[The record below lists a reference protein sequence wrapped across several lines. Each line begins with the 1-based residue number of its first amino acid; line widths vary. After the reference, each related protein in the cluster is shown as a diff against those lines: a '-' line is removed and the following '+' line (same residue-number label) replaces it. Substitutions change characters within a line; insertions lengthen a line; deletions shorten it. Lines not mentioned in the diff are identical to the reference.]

1 MNIFKLKNPLL
12 VGISLSSIGVP
23 LGMYFN
29 YFYPGL
35 KWSPIFMALAFI
47 FTCNW
52 GNLLRNKFPLM
63 NGYFKLIIVAQLLVI
78 FYGVIGSNT
87 DNQILSFLLFTIA
100 YVVALATNCNVKA
113 LDKLPQYMFFMSL
126 LPLVLG
132 TFVCLRNLVVGEDA
146 WLLKQELDNYSL
158 EPFSV
163 SQGAL
168 TNMIAGLCMAK
179 NKKWEKILFLIALA
193 LGTYVILSCEK
204 RTPYIV
210 FCMIVIYYFYVKSK
224 NSFKKIVPYAFVIFV
239 LILLFYLFIPF
250 FHDKIDDFVGNT
262 YNGLLNLLGDTSVSD
277 KTGSAI
283 MRVHSRERAY
293 QYITENFGF
302 MNYIFGGGFLCV
314 GAIDNPILQMYIE
327 MGLLGASLYF
337 YIVVY
342 TPLKIA
348 QKRINNNSVMLTMSL
363 TLYSII
369 SIFNSGHPYMWAK
382 WTPVAVLVAVVML
395 YKLECKHNRRS
406 ILSLP
411 NEK

>member
-52 GNLLRNKFPLM
+52 GNLLRNKIPLM

-100 YVVALATNCNVKA
+100 YVVALATNSNVKA

-146 WLLKQELDNYSL
+146 WLLKQELDYYSL

-163 SQGAL
+163 SQ
-168 TNMIAGLCMAK
+168 
-179 NKKWEKILFLIALA
+179 
-193 LGTYVILSCEK
+193 
-204 RTPYIV
+204 
-210 FCMIVIYYFYVKSK
+210 
-224 NSFKKIVPYAFVIFV
+224 
-239 LILLFYLFIPF
+239 
-250 FHDKIDDFVGNT
+250 
-262 YNGLLNLLGDTSVSD
+262 
-277 KTGSAI
+277 
-283 MRVHSRERAY
+283 
-293 QYITENFGF
+293 
-302 MNYIFGGGFLCV
+302 
-314 GAIDNPILQMYIE
+314 
-327 MGLLGASLYF
+327 
-337 YIVVY
+337 
-342 TPLKIA
+342 
-348 QKRINNNSVMLTMSL
+348 
-363 TLYSII
+363 
-369 SIFNSGHPYMWAK
+369 
-382 WTPVAVLVAVVML
+382 
-395 YKLECKHNRRS
+395 
-406 ILSLP
+406 
-411 NEK
+411 